1 MGTEIDGVNGII
13 KNTTSDGDVTIKG
26 NDGGSEISALV
37 FDMSAAGAATFNGKI
52 TADAG
57 IDIDNFNIDGTTIA
71 LSSGDI
77 TLDAAGDI
85 ILDADGGDIRFK
97 DGGTE
102 IAVFEN
108 SSSDLQIKAA
118 VQDKD
123 IIFRG
128 NDGGAGINA
137 LVLDMSDAGAA
148 TFNNKIVATEL
159 DISGDIDVD
168 GTTNLDVVDI
178 DGAVNMATTLVVGGV
193 ITVIDGS
200 TSAPSITNAG
210 DTNSGIY
217 FPADDNIGLVVGGS
231 RKLLANSTGVS
242 IANGTFAASGG
253 AVFNEGSADV
263 DFRVESNGNAN
274 MLFVDGGSDHV
285 NIGTATDLGSTL
297 NVAGD
302 VTASGGSFKLNA
314 DDFLQF
320 SNNSFARFV
329 VNDTEI
335 MRATA
340 TGQILQGVTS
350 SGSVFRSKGV
360 ANGELA
366 FHFSNSSTNSPY
378 GGIIDFD
385 ATGAS
390 GADNNTQY
398 FLRCGDTTA
407 IRFFIYSDG
416 DVQNHD
422 NSYGAISDERIK
434 SNITDAN
441 SQWNDIKNIKV
452 RNFQK
457 KDDIRDYGADK
468 AKVQLGVIA
477 QELETVSPKLVKEYN
492 PTNNDIMSDSVFG
505 TLYEDGDDI
514 PENNKIGDV
523 KEIKEQVKGVN
534 YSILYMKAIK
544 ALQEAQTRIETLE
557 TKVAALEG

>member
-1 MGTEIDGVNGII
+1 
-13 KNTTSDGDVTIKG
+13 
-26 NDGGSEISALV
+26 
-37 FDMSAAGAATFNGKI
+37 
-52 TADAG
+52 
-57 IDIDNFNIDGTTIA
+57 
-71 LSSGDI
+71 
-77 TLDAAGDI
+77 
-85 ILDADGGDIRFK
+85 
-97 DGGTE
+97 
-102 IAVFEN
+102 
-108 SSSDLQIKAA
+108 
-118 VQDKD
+118 
-123 IIFRG
+123 
-128 NDGGAGINA
+128 
-137 LVLDMSDAGAA
+137 
-148 TFNNKIVATEL
+148 
-159 DISGDIDVD
+159 
-168 GTTNLDVVDI
+168 
-178 DGAVNMATTLVVGGV
+178 
-193 ITVIDGS
+193 
-200 TSAPSITNAG
+200 
-210 DTNSGIY
+210 
-217 FPADDNIGLVVGGS
+217 
-231 RKLLANSTGVS
+231 
-242 IANGTFAASGG
+242 
-253 AVFNEGSADV
+253 
-263 DFRVESNGNAN
+263 

-557 TKVAALEG
+557 TKVTALEG